1 MGPGLIWRRSATA
14 IGAYSAAGLGLAS
27 TIVATREL
35 GVDQY
40 ARFAAVVAAMS
51 FFQQL
56 LDLTIEEALVK
67 YGFRYIE
74 AKRWGRLRRLFEV
87 AIGFKLL
94 GGLLASLLL
103 VALAPFARSLWG
115 AGGVF
120 VPMLIAATIT
130 IAQAPEN
137 VAASALMLRGRYD
150 IRGGFLA
157 LSMALRLVGIAIGSV
172 FGLDWAVL
180 GMALAQV
187 AATAAISAA
196 GIAAFRRFP
205 SAASERLAEDVPG
218 IKRFFFSSTLA
229 SSLDSARGTLGTTL
243 VPTVAPIRQVA
254 YFDNALAPDTG
265 FAALSAPVRM
275 VLLTEQT
282 RDFEAGRFDLVIR
295 MLRRYIA
302 VSGLLM
308 VVAVPIFWLLMPFLM
323 GLAYGS
329 PYRHHA
335 TEAARLILIAAAL
348 RLIWGWTKS
357 FPVSI
362 GRPGLR
368 VGVQAIEIAVF
379 IPLLLVLASRHGA
392 TGAGWAML
400 ISTIVFCSVW
410 SLVLLRLRSG
420 WRATGALSV

>member
-1 MGPGLIWRRSATA
+1 MA
-14 IGAYSAAGLGLAS
+14 
-27 TIVATREL
+27 
-35 GVDQY
+35 
-40 ARFAAVVAAMS
+40 

-56 LDLTIEEALVK
+56 LDLTIEESLVK

-87 AIGFKLL
+87 ALGFKVL
-94 GGLLASLLL
+94 GGLLAALLL

-137 VAASALMLRGRYD
+137 VAASAIILRGRYD

-157 LSMALRLVGIAIGSV
+157 VSMALRLGGIAIGSV
-172 FGLDWAVL
+172 FGLTWAVL

-187 AATAAISAA
+187 IATAAISIA
-196 GIAAFRRFP
+196 GVAAFRRFP
-205 SAASERLAEDVPG
+205 QAPSERLGDDIPG
-218 IKRFFFSSTLA
+218 LRSFFFASTVA
-229 SSLDSARGTLGTTL
+229 SSLDSARGTLGTSL
-243 VPTVAPIRQVA
+243 VPTVAPIRQA
-254 YFDNALAPDTG
+254 AFFDNALAPDTG
-265 FAALSAPVRM
+265 LAAVSAPVRM

-282 RDFEAGRFDLVIR
+282 RDFEAGRFDLVVR

-302 VSGLLM
+302 VSGVLM
-308 VVAVPIFWLLMPFLM
+308 VVAVPILWVLMPFLL
-323 GLAYGS
+323 GLAYGP

-348 RLIWGWTKS
+348 RLVWGWTKS

-362 GRPGLR
+362 GRPNLR
-368 VGVQAIEIAVF
+368 IVAQSVEIVVF
-379 IPLLLVLASRHGA
+379 VPLLLWFGSKWGA
-392 TGAGWAML
+392 TGGAAAMVV
-400 ISTIVFCSVW
+400 STVVFCALWVG
-410 SLVLLRLRSG
+410 LLARLRG
-420 WRATGALSV
+420 ERIATEALAT

>member
-1 MGPGLIWRRSATA
+1 MGSGLIWRRSATA
-14 IGAYSAAGLGLAS
+14 IGAYTAALLGFAS

-35 GVDQY
+35 GVDRY
-40 ARFAAVVAAMS
+40 ARFAAVVAAMA

-94 GGLLASLLL
+94 GGALASLLL

-137 VAASALMLRGRYD
+137 VAASAIILRGRYD
-150 IRGGFLA
+150 VRGGFLA

-172 FGLDWAVL
+172 FGLDGAVL
-180 GMALAQV
+180 GIALAQV
-187 AATAAISAA
+187 IATTAISLA
-196 GIAAFRRFP
+196 GVAAFRRFP
-205 SAASERLAEDVPG
+205 RAASERLGDDIPG
-218 IKRFFFSSTLA
+218 LRRFFLASTLA
-229 SSLDSARGTLGTTL
+229 SSLDSARGTLGTSL
-243 VPTVAPIRQVA
+243 VPTVAPIRQA
-254 YFDNALAPDTG
+254 AFFDNALAPDTG
-265 FAALSAPVRM
+265 LAAVSAPVRL

-282 RDFEAGRFDLVIR
+282 RDFEAGRFDLVVR

-302 VSGLLM
+302 ASSLLM
-308 VVAVPIFWLLMPFLM
+308 VVAVPVFWVLMPFLM
-323 GLAYGS
+323 GLTYGT
-329 PYRHHA
+329 PYRLHA
-335 TEAARLILIAAAL
+335 TAAARLILIAAAL

-368 VGVQAIEIAVF
+368 VVVQAIEIAVF
-379 IPLLLVLASRHGA
+379 VPLLLVLASRHGA
-392 TGAGWAML
+392 TGAAWAIL
-400 ISTIVFCSVW
+400 ISTIVFCTVW
-410 SLVLLRLRSG
+410 SVVLLRLRSG
-420 WRATGALSV
+420 WRTTGALSS